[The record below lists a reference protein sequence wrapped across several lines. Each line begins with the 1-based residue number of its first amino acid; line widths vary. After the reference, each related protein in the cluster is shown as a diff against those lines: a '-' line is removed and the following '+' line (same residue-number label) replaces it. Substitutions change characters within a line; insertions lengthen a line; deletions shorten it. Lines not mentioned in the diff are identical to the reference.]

1 MNPQIEREP
10 PTPPKDHILRFLAKL
25 LKRFRWRE
33 VTDMIGKIL
42 GLGAG
47 LLFCLAVNCHFK
59 NGLEGRIS
67 MKFRILFFVF
77 VIGIVGLSDAYRK
90 IRSQAHDE
98 RRATTEG

>member
-1 MNPQIEREP
+1 
-10 PTPPKDHILRFLAKL
+10 
-25 LKRFRWRE
+25 
-33 VTDMIGKIL
+33 
-42 GLGAG
+42 
-47 LLFCLAVNCHFK
+47 
-59 NGLEGRIS
+59 

>member
-1 MNPQIEREP
+1 LGTRMNPQIEREP

-47 LLFCLAVNCHFK
+47 LLFCLAVNW
-59 NGLEGRIS
+59 I
-67 MKFRILFFVF
+67 ILRTVWK
-77 VIGIVGLSDAYRK
+77 VV
-90 IRSQAHDE
+90 SQ
-98 RRATTEG
+98 